1 MSSYLQKPAR
11 RVAAMRLA
19 IAAVLG
25 SLGMLAAAQDQPAPK
40 WELFGGYSAFNP
52 GTDIHGVLPGGV
64 LPVSSS
70 LETNWMGVGASV
82 TYDFNRWVGMTLD
95 ASTLRNSEEVG
106 VDRVDDA
113 ALSNLSLGP
122 KITFRH
128 ARFSPF
134 LEGLVGDHRFM
145 PDAFHDIQKL
155 GFMAGGGLDIRL
167 TRHIALRPIRADY
180 VFSNYRYGPAATTPP
195 TDIRGV
201 RLQAGLVFTFG
212 GGGTAP
218 VPPSAV
224 CSVEPGEVFAG
235 EPVTGH
241 AAGSGFNPRRTVQYS
256 WTGSGAKVAGAE
268 ASTQIDTT
276 GLEPGPYTVTAS
288 LSDGSKTGIASCS
301 ASFTVKRPQP
311 PEISCSSDPGTVT
324 TGGSAVIHSSA
335 TSPDNR
341 RLSYSYSATAGSIS
355 GTDATATLDTTGA
368 QPGSITVTC
377 TVQDDRSPALTASAT
392 TSVMAEA
399 PPPVE
404 PPAEVKELEIKL
416 ALHSIYFKTAR
427 PTEKNPGGG
436 LVESQQEVLASLA
449 TGFIRY
455 LTFKP
460 DAHLILGGHADPRG
474 SIAYNQALTER
485 RVERAKSF
493 LVEHGVPPGSIEVQ
507 AFGEQGQLTTEQVR
521 KLIEDDPDLS
531 SGDRQ
536 KFLRNLPVIVLANN
550 RRVDVSLS
558 TTGQQSVRRY
568 PFNAK
573 DALGLIS
580 PKGVQK
586 EPGANQ
592 PPSKKQ

>member
-1 MSSYLQKPAR
+1 MSSYLQNPGGRA
-11 RVAAMRLA
+11 AAMRLSIVA
-19 IAAVLG
+19 LLCGLG
-25 SLGMLAAAQDQPAPK
+25 ALAAAQDRPAPK
-40 WELFGGYSAFNP
+40 WELYGGYSAFNP
-52 GTDIHGVLPGGV
+52 GTDVHGVLPGGV

-70 LETNWMGVGASV
+70 LETNLWGVGASV
-82 TYDFNRWVGMTLD
+82 TYDFNRWLGMTLD

-106 VDRVDDA
+106 IERADDA

-145 PDAFHDIQKL
+145 PDSFHDVQKL
-155 GFMAGGGLDIRL
+155 GFMAGGGLDINL
-167 TRHIALRPIRADY
+167 SRHIALRLIRADY
-180 VFSNYRYGPAATTPP
+180 VFSNYRYGPAATTAA

-212 GGGTAP
+212 GGTPA

-241 AAGSGFNPRRTVQYS
+241 AAGSGFNPRRTVHYS
-256 WTGSGAKVAGAE
+256 WTGSGAKVAGAD

-276 GLEPGPYTVTAS
+276 GLEPGTYTVTAS

-301 ASFTVKRPQP
+301 ASFAVKRPRP
-311 PEISCSSDPGTVT
+311 PEISCTSDPGTVA
-324 TGGSAVIHSSA
+324 TGGSAAIHSSA
-335 TSPDNR
+335 SSPDNR
-341 RLSYSYSATAGSIS
+341 RLSYSYNATAGNIS
-355 GTDATATLDTTGA
+355 GTDATAALDTTGA

-392 TSVMAEA
+392 TSVMVEA

-404 PPAEVKELEIKL
+404 PPAEVKELEVRL

-436 LVESQQEVLASLA
+436 LVESQQDVLASLA

-460 DAHLILGGHADPRG
+460 DAHLILGGYADPRG

-493 LVEHGVPPGSIEVQ
+493 LVEHGVPPGAIEVK
-507 AFGEQGQLTTEQVR
+507 AFGEQDQLTTEQVR
-521 KLIEDDPDLS
+521 KLIEEDPDLS
-531 SGDRQ
+531 AEDRQ
-536 KFLRNLPVIVLANN
+536 KFLSNLPVIVLANN

-580 PKGVQK
+580 PKGVEK
-586 EPGANQ
+586 EPGAK
-592 PPSKKQ
+592 PRPRKK